1 MGTECAAKWAKSVDS
16 LEEKAMGDW
25 KKRAEE
31 KDKENLK
38 GDLKGTVEG
47 VEKIR

>member
-1 MGTECAAKWAKSVDS
+1 
-16 LEEKAMGDW
+16 MGDW

-31 KDKENLK
+31 KEKENSK